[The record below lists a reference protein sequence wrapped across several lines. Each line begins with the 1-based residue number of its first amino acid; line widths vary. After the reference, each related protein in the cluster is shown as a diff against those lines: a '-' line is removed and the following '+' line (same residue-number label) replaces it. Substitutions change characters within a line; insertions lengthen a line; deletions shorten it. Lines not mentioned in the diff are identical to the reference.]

1 MQYPLISEYMA
12 AIRDAHDNLDQL
24 SHLVPV
30 MDKYGEPYRS
40 GGAFAVV
47 FRMQDEQT
55 GKCYALKCFTEE
67 QEGRAEAYRQIAEE
81 LEFVDSSY
89 VTSVKYLE
97 NELFVDSSCDDDEFP
112 VLLMDWVEGD
122 TMEAYIAAH
131 HGDSHAM
138 SMLCYRFCKLAAWLS
153 SQPFAHGDIKPD
165 NIMVRPDGTLTLVD
179 YDGMFVPAMK
189 GQPSPTIGTK
199 DFSHPLRTINDF
211 DETIDDF
218 ALASIALSLKAISL
232 DASLLEQYGAPDR
245 LLFSA
250 TDYLNLSTST
260 AFAALQSLLADED
273 MQTLLSMFLLA
284 NAKKDLSMCSF
295 RLFSVQKP
303 KEEEVWSTEVTKED
317 LENVVED
324 EFGVKYSKDWKRL
337 LRAPKE
343 LRGEYAIREG
353 VKAIGDNAFYNCNK
367 LMKKTI
373 LIACLGLV
381 SLGLQAQSISLAGEW
396 NVELGKSGSAFAKGK
411 RASQGE
417 VKRAILPGTIDT
429 NHLGFAPKDTMET
442 THLTRLYAYK
452 GAARYSRTI
461 NIPKDWKKKPVEL
474 FLERT
479 RPTWVYVDGELVDS
493 CNFISTP
500 QRYLLPKKVKPGKH
514 LLEIV
519 VDNGR
524 GVPDQVY
531 GSSHAYTEDTQ
542 TNWNGIIGEI
552 RLEVKSEERR
562 VKKQRSASE
571 GKANSNVLPD
581 FAKDFHIEGAHFY
594 ANGHRIFLRGK
605 HDAAV
610 WPLTGHVE
618 MSVEGWMKY
627 LGTCKEYGINHVRF
641 HSWCPP
647 EAAFVAA
654 DSLGIYLQ
662 PELPFW
668 GSFDKKDERLMAFL
682 HQEGENILREY
693 GHHPSFRMMA
703 LGNELWGDI
712 DKMKEFVDDF
722 RKIAPDKYY
731 TFGSNYYLGYQGI
744 KEGMDYFTTCRIGGE
759 GWGKYNTHTRGSFSF
774 ADAYDGGM
782 INHFHPNSTMNFDEA
797 CDKAGIPII
806 SHETGQFQTY
816 PDYREMKKYT
826 GVLHPYNFEVFR
838 RRLAA
843 AGMLS
848 QADDFHK
855 ASGLWSV
862 KLYKA
867 DIEMDLRTRN
877 MAGFQLLDIQDY
889 PGQGSAFVG
898 ILDAF
903 MESKGITTPEE
914 WRQWCSPV
922 VPLLEMKKFCFV
934 DGEKIQAKVKV
945 ANYGGSSLK
954 GKKLKWHLVAEN
966 GLFCMDDGTF
976 STKDGEVRKNVGGL
990 MAEDEGVLNIFS
1002 YDEGLVEVGELNGVF
1017 HVQKPTKLL
1026 LTLNIE
1032 GAEARNSYE
1041 LWVYPKKALEKKGII
1056 IARDLNQEVV
1066 KVLEK
1071 GGKVLWMPTA
1081 SSHFVAADDTLSQA
1095 ENATPYT
1102 VGGLFQTDYWNYR
1115 MFKTICENN
1124 KKKVSPGTLGILTN
1138 PNHPIFKGFPTE
1150 MHTNWQWFPVI
1161 KESHPLVLDNFAKD
1175 YRPIVQVIDN
1185 IERNHK
1191 LGLVM
1196 EWKVGAGKLLVCMS
1210 DLEKAA
1216 KYPEGKAFY
1225 QSVID
1230 YMRSVD
1236 FNPQVE
1242 MTASDLLKTLKEEP
1256 RKVSLKELN
1265 NISQY

>member
-1 MQYPLISEYMA
+1 
-12 AIRDAHDNLDQL
+12 
-24 SHLVPV
+24 
-30 MDKYGEPYRS
+30 
-40 GGAFAVV
+40 
-47 FRMQDEQT
+47 
-55 GKCYALKCFTEE
+55 
-67 QEGRAEAYRQIAEE
+67 
-81 LEFVDSSY
+81 
-89 VTSVKYLE
+89 
-97 NELFVDSSCDDDEFP
+97 
-112 VLLMDWVEGD
+112 
-122 TMEAYIAAH
+122 
-131 HGDSHAM
+131 
-138 SMLCYRFCKLAAWLS
+138 
-153 SQPFAHGDIKPD
+153 
-165 NIMVRPDGTLTLVD
+165 
-179 YDGMFVPAMK
+179 
-189 GQPSPTIGTK
+189 
-199 DFSHPLRTINDF
+199 
-211 DETIDDF
+211 
-218 ALASIALSLKAISL
+218 
-232 DASLLEQYGAPDR
+232 
-245 LLFSA
+245 
-250 TDYLNLSTST
+250 
-260 AFAALQSLLADED
+260 
-273 MQTLLSMFLLA
+273 
-284 NAKKDLSMCSF
+284 
-295 RLFSVQKP
+295 
-303 KEEEVWSTEVTKED
+303 
-317 LENVVED
+317 
-324 EFGVKYSKDWKRL
+324 
-337 LRAPKE
+337 
-343 LRGEYAIREG
+343 
-353 VKAIGDNAFYNCNK
+353 
-367 LMKKTI
+367 MKKSI

-396 NVELGKSGSAFAKGK
+396 NVELGKSGSAFAKSK

-552 RLEVKSEERR
+552 RLEVKSEERG
-562 VKKQRSASE
+562 VKKQRSVSE

-581 FAKDFHIEGAHFY
+581 FAKDFHIEGTHFY

-610 WPLTGHVE
+610 WSLTGHVE

-922 VPLLEMKKFCFV
+922 VPLLEMKKFCFE
-934 DGEKIQAKVKV
+934 DGEKIQAKVTV
-945 ANYGGSSLK
+945 ANYGGSSLY
-954 GKKLKWHLVAEN
+954 GKKLKWKIGDA
-966 GLFCMDDGTF
+966 
-976 STKDGEVRKNVGGL
+976 
-990 MAEDEGVLNIFS
+990 EGVMNIFT
-1002 YDEGLVEVGELNGVF
+1002 YDEGLIDVGVLDEEISAD
-1017 HVQKPTKLL
+1017 KPTKLNVS
-1026 LTLNIE
+1026 LNIE
-1032 GAEARNSYE
+1032 ETEARNSYDF
-1041 LWVYPKKALEKKGII
+1041 WVYPKKALEKKGVI
-1056 IARDLNQEVV
+1056 IAKDLNQKVV
-1066 KVLEK
+1066 KVLEH

-1095 ENATPYT
+1095 DNATPYT

-1138 PNHPIFKGFPTE
+1138 PEHPIFKGFPTE

-1175 YRPIVQVIDN
+1175 YRPVVQVIDN

-1230 YMRSVD
+1230 YMRSAD
-1236 FNPQVE
+1236 FNPQVK

>member
-1 MQYPLISEYMA
+1 MRRI
-12 AIRDAHDNLDQL
+12 
-24 SHLVPV
+24 
-30 MDKYGEPYRS
+30 
-40 GGAFAVV
+40 V
-47 FRMQDEQT
+47 F
-55 GKCYALKCFTEE
+55 
-67 QEGRAEAYRQIAEE
+67 IA
-81 LEFVDSSY
+81 
-89 VTSVKYLE
+89 
-97 NELFVDSSCDDDEFP
+97 
-112 VLLMDWVEGD
+112 
-122 TMEAYIAAH
+122 
-131 HGDSHAM
+131 
-138 SMLCYRFCKLAAWLS
+138 
-153 SQPFAHGDIKPD
+153 
-165 NIMVRPDGTLTLVD
+165 
-179 YDGMFVPAMK
+179 
-189 GQPSPTIGTK
+189 
-199 DFSHPLRTINDF
+199 
-211 DETIDDF
+211 
-218 ALASIALSLKAISL
+218 
-232 DASLLEQYGAPDR
+232 
-245 LLFSA
+245 
-250 TDYLNLSTST
+250 
-260 AFAALQSLLADED
+260 
-273 MQTLLSMFLLA
+273 
-284 NAKKDLSMCSF
+284 
-295 RLFSVQKP
+295 
-303 KEEEVWSTEVTKED
+303 
-317 LENVVED
+317 
-324 EFGVKYSKDWKRL
+324 
-337 LRAPKE
+337 
-343 LRGEYAIREG
+343 
-353 VKAIGDNAFYNCNK
+353 
-367 LMKKTI
+367 
-373 LIACLGLV
+373 
-381 SLGLQAQSISLAGEW
+381 SLGLMSLSMQAQSISLAGEW
-396 NVELGKSGSAFAKGK
+396 QVELGESKSAFAKGK
-411 RASQGE
+411 RMVTDAA
-417 VKRAILPGTIDT
+417 KRAILPGTIDT

-524 GVPDQVY
+524 GVPEQVY

-542 TNWNGIIGEI
+542 TNWNGIIGRIE
-552 RLEVKSEERR
+552 LQLASSVESKSAETLTGAIPS
-562 VKKQRSASE
+562 RSVASPS
-571 GKANSNVLPD
+571 ALQMPD
-581 FAKDFHIEGAHFY
+581 FAKDFHIKGAHFY

-618 MSVEGWMKY
+618 MGVEGWMKY

-816 PDYREMKKYT
+816 PDYREIKKYT

-922 VPLLEMKKFCFV
+922 VPLLEVEKFCFE

-945 ANYGGSSLK
+945 ANYGGSSLY
-954 GKKLKWHLVAEN
+954 GKKLKWKIGDA
-966 GLFCMDDGTF
+966 
-976 STKDGEVRKNVGGL
+976 
-990 MAEDEGVLNIFS
+990 EGVMNIFT
-1002 YDEGLVEVGELNGVF
+1002 YDEGLVDVGVLDEAISVDE
-1017 HVQKPTKLL
+1017 PTKLL
-1026 LTLNIE
+1026 FTLNIE
-1032 GAEARNSYE
+1032 GTEARNSYE
-1041 LWVYPKKALEKKGII
+1041 LWIYPKKALEKKGVI
-1056 IARDLNQEVV
+1056 IAKDLNQEVV

-1071 GGKVLWMPTA
+1071 GGKVLWMPT
-1081 SSHFVAADDTLSQA
+1081 D
-1095 ENATPYT
+1095 NATPYT

-1138 PNHPIFKGFPTE
+1138 PEHPIFKGFPTE

-1216 KYPEGKAFY
+1216 QYPEGKAFY

-1230 YMRSVD
+1230 YMRSAD
-1236 FNPQVE
+1236 FNPFSEITVDE
-1242 MTASDLLKTLKEEP
+1242 LKKKLAEKP
-1256 RKVSLKELN
+1256 RQVSLKELN

>member
-1 MQYPLISEYMA
+1 
-12 AIRDAHDNLDQL
+12 
-24 SHLVPV
+24 
-30 MDKYGEPYRS
+30 
-40 GGAFAVV
+40 
-47 FRMQDEQT
+47 
-55 GKCYALKCFTEE
+55 
-67 QEGRAEAYRQIAEE
+67 
-81 LEFVDSSY
+81 
-89 VTSVKYLE
+89 
-97 NELFVDSSCDDDEFP
+97 
-112 VLLMDWVEGD
+112 
-122 TMEAYIAAH
+122 
-131 HGDSHAM
+131 
-138 SMLCYRFCKLAAWLS
+138 
-153 SQPFAHGDIKPD
+153 
-165 NIMVRPDGTLTLVD
+165 
-179 YDGMFVPAMK
+179 
-189 GQPSPTIGTK
+189 
-199 DFSHPLRTINDF
+199 
-211 DETIDDF
+211 
-218 ALASIALSLKAISL
+218 
-232 DASLLEQYGAPDR
+232 
-245 LLFSA
+245 
-250 TDYLNLSTST
+250 
-260 AFAALQSLLADED
+260 
-273 MQTLLSMFLLA
+273 
-284 NAKKDLSMCSF
+284 
-295 RLFSVQKP
+295 
-303 KEEEVWSTEVTKED
+303 
-317 LENVVED
+317 
-324 EFGVKYSKDWKRL
+324 
-337 LRAPKE
+337 
-343 LRGEYAIREG
+343 
-353 VKAIGDNAFYNCNK
+353 
-367 LMKKTI
+367 MKKSI

-396 NVELGKSGSAFAKGK
+396 NVELGKSGSAFAKSK
-411 RASQGE
+411 HASQGE

-452 GAARYSRTI
+452 GAARYSKTI

-500 QRYLLPKKVKPGKH
+500 QRYLLPKKVTPGKH

-519 VDNGR
+519 VDNGK

-581 FAKDFHIEGAHFY
+581 FAKDFHIEGAHFF

-627 LGTCKEYGINHVRF
+627 LGTCKEYGVNHVRF

-922 VPLLEMKKFCFV
+922 VPLLEVEKFCFE

-945 ANYGGSSLK
+945 ANYGGSSLY
-954 GKKLKWHLVAEN
+954 GKKLKWKIGDA
-966 GLFCMDDGTF
+966 
-976 STKDGEVRKNVGGL
+976 
-990 MAEDEGVLNIFS
+990 EGVMNIFT
-1002 YDEGLVEVGELNGVF
+1002 YDEGLVDVGVLDEEISAD
-1017 HVQKPTKLL
+1017 KPTKLNVS
-1026 LTLNIE
+1026 LNIE
-1032 GAEARNSYE
+1032 GTEARNSYE
-1041 LWVYPKKALEKKGII
+1041 LWVYPKKAIEKKGVF
-1056 IARDLNQEVV
+1056 IAKDLDQEVV

-1095 ENATPYT
+1095 DNATPYT

-1138 PNHPIFKGFPTE
+1138 PEHPIFKGFPTE

-1161 KESHPLVLDNFAKD
+1161 KESHPLVLDNFDKD

-1230 YMRSVD
+1230 YMRSAD
-1236 FNPQVE
+1236 FNPSAEITVGE
-1242 MTASDLLKTLKEEP
+1242 LKKKLAEKP
-1256 RKVSLKELN
+1256 RQVSLKELN

>member
-1 MQYPLISEYMA
+1 
-12 AIRDAHDNLDQL
+12 
-24 SHLVPV
+24 
-30 MDKYGEPYRS
+30 
-40 GGAFAVV
+40 
-47 FRMQDEQT
+47 
-55 GKCYALKCFTEE
+55 
-67 QEGRAEAYRQIAEE
+67 
-81 LEFVDSSY
+81 
-89 VTSVKYLE
+89 
-97 NELFVDSSCDDDEFP
+97 
-112 VLLMDWVEGD
+112 
-122 TMEAYIAAH
+122 
-131 HGDSHAM
+131 
-138 SMLCYRFCKLAAWLS
+138 
-153 SQPFAHGDIKPD
+153 
-165 NIMVRPDGTLTLVD
+165 
-179 YDGMFVPAMK
+179 
-189 GQPSPTIGTK
+189 
-199 DFSHPLRTINDF
+199 
-211 DETIDDF
+211 
-218 ALASIALSLKAISL
+218 
-232 DASLLEQYGAPDR
+232 
-245 LLFSA
+245 
-250 TDYLNLSTST
+250 
-260 AFAALQSLLADED
+260 
-273 MQTLLSMFLLA
+273 
-284 NAKKDLSMCSF
+284 
-295 RLFSVQKP
+295 
-303 KEEEVWSTEVTKED
+303 
-317 LENVVED
+317 
-324 EFGVKYSKDWKRL
+324 
-337 LRAPKE
+337 
-343 LRGEYAIREG
+343 
-353 VKAIGDNAFYNCNK
+353 
-367 LMKKTI
+367 MKKSI
-373 LIACLGLV
+373 LIVCLGLM

-396 NVELGKSGSAFAKGK
+396 NVELGKSGSAFAKSK

-562 VKKQRSASE
+562 VK
-571 GKANSNVLPD
+571 NSNVLPD
-581 FAKDFHIEGAHFY
+581 FAKDFHIKGAHFY

-668 GSFDKKDERLMAFL
+668 GSFDKKDEKLIAFL

-867 DIEMDLRTRN
+867 DIEMDLRTKN

-922 VPLLEMKKFCFV
+922 VPLLEMKKFCFE

-954 GKKLKWHLVAEN
+954 GKKLKWHL
-966 GLFCMDDGTF
+966 
-976 STKDGEVRKNVGGL
+976 
-990 MAEDEGVLNIFS
+990 AEDEGVLNIFS
-1002 YDEGLVEVGELNGVF
+1002 YDEGLVDVGELNGVF
-1017 HVQKPTKLL
+1017 HVQQPTKLL

-1032 GAEARNSYE
+1032 GTEARNSYE
-1041 LWVYPKKALEKKGII
+1041 LWVYPKKALGKKGVI
-1056 IARDLNQEVV
+1056 IAKDLNDEVV

-1081 SSHFVAADDTLSQA
+1081 SSHFVTADDTLLQANNKLSQA
-1095 ENATPYT
+1095 NNKLSQADNATPYT

-1124 KKKVSPGTLGILTN
+1124 KKKASPGTLGILTN
-1138 PNHPIFKGFPTE
+1138 PEHPIFKGFPTE

-1175 YRPIVQVIDN
+1175 YRPIVLVIDN

-1230 YMRSVD
+1230 YMRSAD
-1236 FNPQVE
+1236 FNPSAEITVDE
-1242 MTASDLLKTLKEEP
+1242 LKKKLAEKP
-1256 RKVSLKELN
+1256 RQVSLKELN

>member
-1 MQYPLISEYMA
+1 
-12 AIRDAHDNLDQL
+12 
-24 SHLVPV
+24 
-30 MDKYGEPYRS
+30 
-40 GGAFAVV
+40 
-47 FRMQDEQT
+47 
-55 GKCYALKCFTEE
+55 
-67 QEGRAEAYRQIAEE
+67 
-81 LEFVDSSY
+81 
-89 VTSVKYLE
+89 
-97 NELFVDSSCDDDEFP
+97 
-112 VLLMDWVEGD
+112 
-122 TMEAYIAAH
+122 
-131 HGDSHAM
+131 
-138 SMLCYRFCKLAAWLS
+138 
-153 SQPFAHGDIKPD
+153 
-165 NIMVRPDGTLTLVD
+165 
-179 YDGMFVPAMK
+179 
-189 GQPSPTIGTK
+189 
-199 DFSHPLRTINDF
+199 
-211 DETIDDF
+211 
-218 ALASIALSLKAISL
+218 
-232 DASLLEQYGAPDR
+232 
-245 LLFSA
+245 
-250 TDYLNLSTST
+250 
-260 AFAALQSLLADED
+260 
-273 MQTLLSMFLLA
+273 
-284 NAKKDLSMCSF
+284 
-295 RLFSVQKP
+295 
-303 KEEEVWSTEVTKED
+303 
-317 LENVVED
+317 
-324 EFGVKYSKDWKRL
+324 
-337 LRAPKE
+337 
-343 LRGEYAIREG
+343 
-353 VKAIGDNAFYNCNK
+353 
-367 LMKKTI
+367 MKKSI

-396 NVELGKSGSAFAKGK
+396 NVELGESGSAFAKSK

-519 VDNGR
+519 VDNGK
-524 GVPDQVY
+524 GVPEQVY

-562 VKKQRSASE
+562 VK
-571 GKANSNVLPD
+571 NSNVLPD
-581 FAKDFHIEGAHFY
+581 FAKDFHIKGAHFY

-922 VPLLEMKKFCFV
+922 VPLLEMKKFCFE

-945 ANYGGSSLK
+945 ANYGGSSLY
-954 GKKLKWHLVAEN
+954 GKKLKWKIGDA
-966 GLFCMDDGTF
+966 
-976 STKDGEVRKNVGGL
+976 
-990 MAEDEGVLNIFS
+990 EGVMNIFT
-1002 YDEGLVEVGELNGVF
+1002 YDEGLIDVGVLDEEISAD
-1017 HVQKPTKLL
+1017 KPTKLNVS
-1026 LTLNIE
+1026 LNIE
-1032 GAEARNSYE
+1032 ETEARNSYE
-1041 LWVYPKKALEKKGII
+1041 FWVYPKKALEKKGVI
-1056 IARDLNQEVV
+1056 IAKDLNEKVV
-1066 KVLEK
+1066 KVLEH

-1081 SSHFVAADDTLSQA
+1081 SSHFVAADDTLSQVD
-1095 ENATPYT
+1095 NATPYT

-1138 PNHPIFKGFPTE
+1138 PEHPIFKGFPTE

-1210 DLEKAA
+1210 NLEKAA
-1216 KYPEGKAFY
+1216 RYPEGKAFY

-1230 YMRSVD
+1230 YMRSAD
-1236 FNPQVE
+1236 FNPSAEITV
-1242 MTASDLLKTLKEEP
+1242 DKLKKKLAEKP
-1256 RKVSLKELN
+1256 RQVSLKELN

>member
-1 MQYPLISEYMA
+1 
-12 AIRDAHDNLDQL
+12 
-24 SHLVPV
+24 
-30 MDKYGEPYRS
+30 
-40 GGAFAVV
+40 
-47 FRMQDEQT
+47 
-55 GKCYALKCFTEE
+55 
-67 QEGRAEAYRQIAEE
+67 
-81 LEFVDSSY
+81 
-89 VTSVKYLE
+89 
-97 NELFVDSSCDDDEFP
+97 
-112 VLLMDWVEGD
+112 
-122 TMEAYIAAH
+122 
-131 HGDSHAM
+131 
-138 SMLCYRFCKLAAWLS
+138 
-153 SQPFAHGDIKPD
+153 
-165 NIMVRPDGTLTLVD
+165 
-179 YDGMFVPAMK
+179 
-189 GQPSPTIGTK
+189 
-199 DFSHPLRTINDF
+199 
-211 DETIDDF
+211 
-218 ALASIALSLKAISL
+218 
-232 DASLLEQYGAPDR
+232 
-245 LLFSA
+245 
-250 TDYLNLSTST
+250 
-260 AFAALQSLLADED
+260 
-273 MQTLLSMFLLA
+273 
-284 NAKKDLSMCSF
+284 
-295 RLFSVQKP
+295 
-303 KEEEVWSTEVTKED
+303 
-317 LENVVED
+317 
-324 EFGVKYSKDWKRL
+324 
-337 LRAPKE
+337 
-343 LRGEYAIREG
+343 
-353 VKAIGDNAFYNCNK
+353 
-367 LMKKTI
+367 MKKSI
-373 LIACLGLV
+373 LIACLGLA
-381 SLGLQAQSISLAGEW
+381 SLGLQAQGISLAGEW
-396 NVELGKSGSAFAKGK
+396 NVELGKSGSAFAKSK

-542 TNWNGIIGEI
+542 TNWNGIIGRIE
-552 RLEVKSEERR
+552 LQLASSADCKSTETLTGA
-562 VKKQRSASE
+562 VSSRSVASLA
-571 GKANSNVLPD
+571 GAIPSRSVASPSAFQMPD

-826 GVLHPYNFEVFR
+826 GVLHPYNLEVFR

-848 QADDFHK
+848 QADDFQK

-922 VPLLEMKKFCFV
+922 VPLLEMKKFCFE

-945 ANYGGSSLK
+945 ANYGGTSLY
-954 GKKLKWHLVAEN
+954 GKKLMWKIGDA
-966 GLFCMDDGTF
+966 
-976 STKDGEVRKNVGGL
+976 
-990 MAEDEGVLNIFS
+990 EGVMNIFT
-1002 YDEGLVEVGELNGVF
+1002 YDEGLIDVGILDEEISADKPAKLNVS
-1017 HVQKPTKLL
+1017 
-1026 LTLNIE
+1026 LNIE
-1032 GAEARNSYE
+1032 GTEARNSYE

-1071 GGKVLWMPTA
+1071 GGKVLWMPD
-1081 SSHFVAADDTLSQA
+1081 SL
-1095 ENATPYT
+1095 PYT

-1138 PNHPIFKGFPTE
+1138 PEHPIFKGFPTE

-1216 KYPEGKAFY
+1216 QYPEGKAFY
-1225 QSVID
+1225 QSVLN
-1230 YMRSVD
+1230 YMRSAD
-1236 FNPQVE
+1236 FNPSAEITVDE
-1242 MTASDLLKTLKEEP
+1242 LKKKLAEKP
-1256 RKVSLKELN
+1256 RLVSLKELN

>member
-1 MQYPLISEYMA
+1 
-12 AIRDAHDNLDQL
+12 
-24 SHLVPV
+24 
-30 MDKYGEPYRS
+30 
-40 GGAFAVV
+40 
-47 FRMQDEQT
+47 
-55 GKCYALKCFTEE
+55 
-67 QEGRAEAYRQIAEE
+67 
-81 LEFVDSSY
+81 
-89 VTSVKYLE
+89 
-97 NELFVDSSCDDDEFP
+97 
-112 VLLMDWVEGD
+112 
-122 TMEAYIAAH
+122 
-131 HGDSHAM
+131 
-138 SMLCYRFCKLAAWLS
+138 
-153 SQPFAHGDIKPD
+153 
-165 NIMVRPDGTLTLVD
+165 
-179 YDGMFVPAMK
+179 
-189 GQPSPTIGTK
+189 
-199 DFSHPLRTINDF
+199 
-211 DETIDDF
+211 
-218 ALASIALSLKAISL
+218 
-232 DASLLEQYGAPDR
+232 
-245 LLFSA
+245 
-250 TDYLNLSTST
+250 
-260 AFAALQSLLADED
+260 
-273 MQTLLSMFLLA
+273 
-284 NAKKDLSMCSF
+284 
-295 RLFSVQKP
+295 
-303 KEEEVWSTEVTKED
+303 
-317 LENVVED
+317 
-324 EFGVKYSKDWKRL
+324 
-337 LRAPKE
+337 
-343 LRGEYAIREG
+343 
-353 VKAIGDNAFYNCNK
+353 
-367 LMKKTI
+367 MKKSI

-396 NVELGKSGSAFAKGK
+396 NVELGKSGSAFAKSK
-411 RASQGE
+411 RALQGE
-417 VKRAILPGTIDT
+417 AKRAILPGTIDT
-429 NHLGFAPKDTMET
+429 NRLGFAPKDTMET

-500 QRYLLPKKVKPGKH
+500 QRYLLPKTVKPGKH
-514 LLEIV
+514 FLEIV

-524 GVPDQVY
+524 GVPEQVY

-552 RLEVKSEERR
+552 RLEVKSEERG
-562 VKKQRSASE
+562 VKKQRSVSE

-581 FAKDFHIEGAHFY
+581 FAKDFHIEGTHFY

-662 PELPFW
+662 PELSFW

-682 HQEGENILREY
+682 HQEGVNILREY

-774 ADAYDGGM
+774 ADACDGGM

-816 PDYREMKKYT
+816 PDYREIKKYT
-826 GVLHPYNFEVFR
+826 GVLHPYNFEAFH

-903 MESKGITTPEE
+903 MASKGITTPEE

-922 VPLLEMKKFCFV
+922 VPLLEMKKFCFE

-945 ANYGGSSLK
+945 ANYGGSSLY
-954 GKKLKWHLVAEN
+954 GKKLKWKIGDA
-966 GLFCMDDGTF
+966 
-976 STKDGEVRKNVGGL
+976 
-990 MAEDEGVLNIFS
+990 EGVMNIFT
-1002 YDEGLVEVGELNGVF
+1002 YDEGLIDVGVLDEEISAD
-1017 HVQKPTKLL
+1017 KPTKLNVS
-1026 LTLNIE
+1026 LNIE
-1032 GAEARNSYE
+1032 ETEARNSYE
-1041 LWVYPKKALEKKGII
+1041 FWVYPKKALEKKGVI
-1056 IARDLNQEVV
+1056 IAKDLNEKVV
-1066 KVLEK
+1066 KVLEH

-1081 SSHFVAADDTLSQA
+1081 SSHFVAADDTLLQA
-1095 ENATPYT
+1095 DNATPYT

-1138 PNHPIFKGFPTE
+1138 PEHPIFKGFPTE

-1210 DLEKAA
+1210 DLVKAA

-1230 YMRSVD
+1230 YMRSAD
-1236 FNPQVE
+1236 FNPSAEITV
-1242 MTASDLLKTLKEEP
+1242 DKLKKKLAEKP
-1256 RKVSLKELN
+1256 RQVSLKELN

>member
-1 MQYPLISEYMA
+1 MPE
-12 AIRDAHDNLDQL
+12 
-24 SHLVPV
+24 
-30 MDKYGEPYRS
+30 
-40 GGAFAVV
+40 
-47 FRMQDEQT
+47 
-55 GKCYALKCFTEE
+55 
-67 QEGRAEAYRQIAEE
+67 
-81 LEFVDSSY
+81 
-89 VTSVKYLE
+89 
-97 NELFVDSSCDDDEFP
+97 
-112 VLLMDWVEGD
+112 
-122 TMEAYIAAH
+122 
-131 HGDSHAM
+131 
-138 SMLCYRFCKLAAWLS
+138 
-153 SQPFAHGDIKPD
+153 
-165 NIMVRPDGTLTLVD
+165 
-179 YDGMFVPAMK
+179 
-189 GQPSPTIGTK
+189 
-199 DFSHPLRTINDF
+199 
-211 DETIDDF
+211 
-218 ALASIALSLKAISL
+218 
-232 DASLLEQYGAPDR
+232 
-245 LLFSA
+245 
-250 TDYLNLSTST
+250 
-260 AFAALQSLLADED
+260 
-273 MQTLLSMFLLA
+273 
-284 NAKKDLSMCSF
+284 
-295 RLFSVQKP
+295 
-303 KEEEVWSTEVTKED
+303 
-317 LENVVED
+317 
-324 EFGVKYSKDWKRL
+324 
-337 LRAPKE
+337 
-343 LRGEYAIREG
+343 
-353 VKAIGDNAFYNCNK
+353 
-367 LMKKTI
+367 
-373 LIACLGLV
+373 
-381 SLGLQAQSISLAGEW
+381 
-396 NVELGKSGSAFAKGK
+396 
-411 RASQGE
+411 
-417 VKRAILPGTIDT
+417 
-429 NHLGFAPKDTMET
+429 
-442 THLTRLYAYK
+442 
-452 GAARYSRTI
+452 
-461 NIPKDWKKKPVEL
+461 
-474 FLERT
+474 
-479 RPTWVYVDGELVDS
+479 
-493 CNFISTP
+493 
-500 QRYLLPKKVKPGKH
+500 
-514 LLEIV
+514 
-519 VDNGR
+519 
-524 GVPDQVY
+524 QVY

-542 TNWNGIIGEI
+542 TNWNGIIGRIE
-552 RLEVKSEERR
+552 LLLVGSADSKSVEVLAGAIPC
-562 VKKQRSASE
+562 RSVASPT
-571 GKANSNVLPD
+571 ALQMPD

-668 GSFDKKDERLMAFL
+668 GSFDKKDEKLMTFL
-682 HQEGENILREY
+682 HQEGVNILREY

-843 AGMLS
+843 AGMLL

-903 MESKGITTPEE
+903 MESKGIITPEE

-922 VPLLEMKKFCFV
+922 VPLLEMKKFCFE

-945 ANYGGSSLK
+945 ANYGGTSLY
-954 GKKLKWHLVAEN
+954 GKKLMWKIGDA
-966 GLFCMDDGTF
+966 
-976 STKDGEVRKNVGGL
+976 
-990 MAEDEGVLNIFS
+990 EGVMNIFT
-1002 YDEGLVEVGELNGVF
+1002 YDEELIDVGILDEEISADKPAKLNVS
-1017 HVQKPTKLL
+1017 
-1026 LTLNIE
+1026 LNIE
-1032 GAEARNSYE
+1032 GTEARNSYE

-1071 GGKVLWMPTA
+1071 GGKVLWMPD
-1081 SSHFVAADDTLSQA
+1081 SL
-1095 ENATPYT
+1095 PYT

-1138 PNHPIFKGFPTE
+1138 PEHPIFKGFPTE

-1196 EWKVGAGKLLVCMS
+1196 EWKVEAGKLLVCMS

-1230 YMRSVD
+1230 YMRSAD
-1236 FNPQVE
+1236 FNPSAEITVDE
-1242 MTASDLLKTLKEEP
+1242 LKKKLAEKP
-1256 RKVSLKELN
+1256 RQVSLKELN

>member
-1 MQYPLISEYMA
+1 M
-12 AIRDAHDNLDQL
+12 R
-24 SHLVPV
+24 
-30 MDKYGEPYRS
+30 
-40 GGAFAVV
+40 
-47 FRMQDEQT
+47 
-55 GKCYALKCFTEE
+55 
-67 QEGRAEAYRQIAEE
+67 
-81 LEFVDSSY
+81 
-89 VTSVKYLE
+89 
-97 NELFVDSSCDDDEFP
+97 
-112 VLLMDWVEGD
+112 
-122 TMEAYIAAH
+122 
-131 HGDSHAM
+131 
-138 SMLCYRFCKLAAWLS
+138 
-153 SQPFAHGDIKPD
+153 
-165 NIMVRPDGTLTLVD
+165 
-179 YDGMFVPAMK
+179 
-189 GQPSPTIGTK
+189 TK
-199 DFSHPLRTINDF
+199 
-211 DETIDDF
+211 
-218 ALASIALSLKAISL
+218 
-232 DASLLEQYGAPDR
+232 
-245 LLFSA
+245 
-250 TDYLNLSTST
+250 
-260 AFAALQSLLADED
+260 
-273 MQTLLSMFLLA
+273 
-284 NAKKDLSMCSF
+284 
-295 RLFSVQKP
+295 
-303 KEEEVWSTEVTKED
+303 
-317 LENVVED
+317 
-324 EFGVKYSKDWKRL
+324 
-337 LRAPKE
+337 
-343 LRGEYAIREG
+343 
-353 VKAIGDNAFYNCNK
+353 
-367 LMKKTI
+367 I
-373 LIACLGLV
+373 LIACLGLI
-381 SLGLQAQSISLAGEW
+381 SLGMQAQTNGVGQSLSLAGEW
-396 NVELGKSGSAFAKGK
+396 KVMLGDVK
-411 RASQGE
+411 E
-417 VKRAILPGTIDT
+417 VKRAMLPGTIDT
-429 NHLGFAPKDTMET
+429 NHLGFAPSDTTET

-452 GAARYSRTI
+452 GKATYFRI
-461 NIPKDWKKKPVEL
+461 IEIPRQWKKGAVEL

-479 RPTWVYVDGELVDS
+479 KPTWVYLDGKLVDS

-500 QRYLLPKKVKPGKH
+500 QRYILPKMKSGKH
-514 LLEIV
+514 QLEIV
-519 VDNGR
+519 VDNSR
-524 GVPDQVY
+524 GVPEQVY

-552 RLEVKSEERR
+552 LLEVKSEERR
-562 VKKQRSASE
+562 ADKVKSE
-571 GKANSNVLPD
+571 ERRVKNSNVISPASVQTYTGTVLPC
-581 FAKDFHIEGAHFY
+581 FKDFHIEGAHFY
-594 ANGHRIFLRGK
+594 ANGHPVFLRGK

-610 WPLTGHVE
+610 WSLTGHVD
-618 MSVEGWMKY
+618 MTVEGWMKY

-668 GSFDKKDERLMAFL
+668 GSFDKKDEKLMTFL
-682 HQEGENILREY
+682 HQEGVNILREY

-797 CDKAGIPII
+797 CDKAGIPVI

-816 PDYREMKKYT
+816 PDYLEMKKYT

-922 VPLLEMKKFCFV
+922 VPLLEVEKFCFE

-954 GKKLKWHLVAEN
+954 GKKLKWHLAAEN
-966 GLFCMDDGTF
+966 GLFYMDDGTF
-976 STKDGEVRKNVGGL
+976 STKDGEVRKNVGDL

-1002 YDEGLVEVGELNGVF
+1002 YDEGLVDVGELNGVF

-1032 GAEARNSYE
+1032 GTEARNSYE
-1041 LWVYPKKALEKKGII
+1041 LWVYPKKAMEKKGVII
-1056 IARDLNQEVV
+1056 TKDLNEEVV

-1095 ENATPYT
+1095 NNATPYT

-1138 PNHPIFKGFPTE
+1138 PKHPIFKGFPTE

-1161 KESHPLVLDNFAKD
+1161 KESHPLVLDNFSKD

-1210 DLEKAA
+1210 NLEKAA

-1230 YMRSVD
+1230 YMRSAD
-1236 FNPQVE
+1236 FNPSAEITVDE
-1242 MTASDLLKTLKEEP
+1242 LKKKLAEKP
-1256 RKVSLKELN
+1256 RQVSLKELN

>member
-1 MQYPLISEYMA
+1 
-12 AIRDAHDNLDQL
+12 
-24 SHLVPV
+24 
-30 MDKYGEPYRS
+30 
-40 GGAFAVV
+40 
-47 FRMQDEQT
+47 
-55 GKCYALKCFTEE
+55 
-67 QEGRAEAYRQIAEE
+67 
-81 LEFVDSSY
+81 
-89 VTSVKYLE
+89 
-97 NELFVDSSCDDDEFP
+97 
-112 VLLMDWVEGD
+112 
-122 TMEAYIAAH
+122 
-131 HGDSHAM
+131 
-138 SMLCYRFCKLAAWLS
+138 
-153 SQPFAHGDIKPD
+153 
-165 NIMVRPDGTLTLVD
+165 
-179 YDGMFVPAMK
+179 
-189 GQPSPTIGTK
+189 
-199 DFSHPLRTINDF
+199 
-211 DETIDDF
+211 
-218 ALASIALSLKAISL
+218 
-232 DASLLEQYGAPDR
+232 
-245 LLFSA
+245 
-250 TDYLNLSTST
+250 
-260 AFAALQSLLADED
+260 
-273 MQTLLSMFLLA
+273 
-284 NAKKDLSMCSF
+284 
-295 RLFSVQKP
+295 
-303 KEEEVWSTEVTKED
+303 
-317 LENVVED
+317 
-324 EFGVKYSKDWKRL
+324 
-337 LRAPKE
+337 
-343 LRGEYAIREG
+343 
-353 VKAIGDNAFYNCNK
+353 
-367 LMKKTI
+367 MKKTI

-381 SLGLQAQSISLAGEW
+381 SLGLQAQSISLVGEW
-396 NVELGKSGSAFAKGK
+396 NVELGKSGSAFAKSK

-429 NHLGFAPKDTMET
+429 NRLGFAPKDTMET
-442 THLTRLYAYK
+442 THLTRLYVYK
-452 GAARYSRTI
+452 GAVRYSRTI

-524 GVPDQVY
+524 GVPEQVY

-562 VKKQRSASE
+562 VK
-571 GKANSNVLPD
+571 NSNVLPD
-581 FAKDFHIEGAHFY
+581 FAKDFHIKGAHFY

-618 MSVEGWMKY
+618 MGVEGWMKY

-826 GVLHPYNFEVFR
+826 GVLHPYNLEVFH

-898 ILDAF
+898 ILDVF
-903 MESKGITTPEE
+903 MEGKGITTPEE

-922 VPLLEMKKFCFV
+922 VPLLEMKKFCFE

-945 ANYGGSSLK
+945 ANYGGTSLY
-954 GKKLKWHLVAEN
+954 GKKLMWEIGDA
-966 GLFCMDDGTF
+966 
-976 STKDGEVRKNVGGL
+976 
-990 MAEDEGVLNIFS
+990 EGVMNIFT
-1002 YDEGLVEVGELNGVF
+1002 YDEGLIDVGILDEEISADKPAKLNVS
-1017 HVQKPTKLL
+1017 
-1026 LTLNIE
+1026 LNIE
-1032 GAEARNSYE
+1032 GTEARNSYE
-1041 LWVYPKKALEKKGII
+1041 LWVYPKKAMEKKGVI

-1066 KVLEK
+1066 KVLVK

-1095 ENATPYT
+1095 DNATPYT

-1124 KKKVSPGTLGILTN
+1124 KKKVSPGTLSILTN
-1138 PNHPIFKGFPTE
+1138 PEHPIFKGFPTE

-1225 QSVID
+1225 QSVLN
-1230 YMRSVD
+1230 YMRSAD
-1236 FNPQVE
+1236 FNPSAEITVDE
-1242 MTASDLLKTLKEEP
+1242 LKKKLAEEP
-1256 RKVSLKELN
+1256 RKITMKELN

>member
-1 MQYPLISEYMA
+1 
-12 AIRDAHDNLDQL
+12 
-24 SHLVPV
+24 
-30 MDKYGEPYRS
+30 
-40 GGAFAVV
+40 
-47 FRMQDEQT
+47 
-55 GKCYALKCFTEE
+55 
-67 QEGRAEAYRQIAEE
+67 
-81 LEFVDSSY
+81 
-89 VTSVKYLE
+89 
-97 NELFVDSSCDDDEFP
+97 
-112 VLLMDWVEGD
+112 
-122 TMEAYIAAH
+122 
-131 HGDSHAM
+131 
-138 SMLCYRFCKLAAWLS
+138 
-153 SQPFAHGDIKPD
+153 
-165 NIMVRPDGTLTLVD
+165 
-179 YDGMFVPAMK
+179 
-189 GQPSPTIGTK
+189 
-199 DFSHPLRTINDF
+199 
-211 DETIDDF
+211 
-218 ALASIALSLKAISL
+218 
-232 DASLLEQYGAPDR
+232 
-245 LLFSA
+245 
-250 TDYLNLSTST
+250 
-260 AFAALQSLLADED
+260 
-273 MQTLLSMFLLA
+273 
-284 NAKKDLSMCSF
+284 
-295 RLFSVQKP
+295 
-303 KEEEVWSTEVTKED
+303 
-317 LENVVED
+317 
-324 EFGVKYSKDWKRL
+324 
-337 LRAPKE
+337 
-343 LRGEYAIREG
+343 
-353 VKAIGDNAFYNCNK
+353 
-367 LMKKTI
+367 MKKSI

-396 NVELGKSGSAFAKGK
+396 NVELGKSGSAFAKSK
-411 RASQGE
+411 HASQGE
-417 VKRAILPGTIDT
+417 AKRAILPGTIDT

-542 TNWNGIIGEI
+542 TNWNGIIGRIE
-552 RLEVKSEERR
+552 LQLASSADSKSTEVPAGAIPS
-562 VKKQRSASE
+562 RSVASPT
-571 GKANSNVLPD
+571 ALQMPD
-581 FAKDFHIEGAHFY
+581 FAKDFHIEGAHFF

-731 TFGSNYYLGYQGI
+731 TFGSNYYLGYQGV

-843 AGMLS
+843 VGMLS

-922 VPLLEMKKFCFV
+922 VPLLEVEKFCFE

-945 ANYGGSSLK
+945 ANYGGSSLY
-954 GKKLKWHLVAEN
+954 GKKLKWKIGDA
-966 GLFCMDDGTF
+966 
-976 STKDGEVRKNVGGL
+976 
-990 MAEDEGVLNIFS
+990 EGVMNIFT
-1002 YDEGLVEVGELNGVF
+1002 YDEGLIDVGVLDEAISVD
-1017 HVQKPTKLL
+1017 KPTKLL

-1032 GAEARNSYE
+1032 GTEARNSYE
-1041 LWVYPKKALEKKGII
+1041 LWIYPKKALEKKGVI

-1066 KVLEK
+1066 KALEK
-1071 GGKVLWMPTA
+1071 GGKVLWMPT
-1081 SSHFVAADDTLSQA
+1081 D
-1095 ENATPYT
+1095 NATPYT

-1138 PNHPIFKGFPTE
+1138 PEHPIFKGFPTE

-1210 DLEKAA
+1210 DLEKAS

-1230 YMRSVD
+1230 YMRSAD
-1236 FNPQVE
+1236 FNPSSEITVDE
-1242 MTASDLLKTLKEEP
+1242 LKKKLAEKP
-1256 RKVSLKELN
+1256 RQVSLKELN

>member
-1 MQYPLISEYMA
+1 
-12 AIRDAHDNLDQL
+12 
-24 SHLVPV
+24 
-30 MDKYGEPYRS
+30 
-40 GGAFAVV
+40 
-47 FRMQDEQT
+47 
-55 GKCYALKCFTEE
+55 
-67 QEGRAEAYRQIAEE
+67 
-81 LEFVDSSY
+81 
-89 VTSVKYLE
+89 
-97 NELFVDSSCDDDEFP
+97 
-112 VLLMDWVEGD
+112 
-122 TMEAYIAAH
+122 
-131 HGDSHAM
+131 
-138 SMLCYRFCKLAAWLS
+138 
-153 SQPFAHGDIKPD
+153 
-165 NIMVRPDGTLTLVD
+165 
-179 YDGMFVPAMK
+179 
-189 GQPSPTIGTK
+189 
-199 DFSHPLRTINDF
+199 
-211 DETIDDF
+211 
-218 ALASIALSLKAISL
+218 
-232 DASLLEQYGAPDR
+232 
-245 LLFSA
+245 
-250 TDYLNLSTST
+250 
-260 AFAALQSLLADED
+260 
-273 MQTLLSMFLLA
+273 
-284 NAKKDLSMCSF
+284 
-295 RLFSVQKP
+295 
-303 KEEEVWSTEVTKED
+303 
-317 LENVVED
+317 
-324 EFGVKYSKDWKRL
+324 
-337 LRAPKE
+337 
-343 LRGEYAIREG
+343 
-353 VKAIGDNAFYNCNK
+353 
-367 LMKKTI
+367 MKKTI

-396 NVELGKSGSAFAKGK
+396 NVELGKSGSAFAKSK

-552 RLEVKSEERR
+552 RLEVKSEERG
-562 VKKQRSASE
+562 VKKQRSVSE

-581 FAKDFHIEGAHFY
+581 FAKDFHIEGTHFY

-610 WPLTGHVE
+610 WSLTGHVE

-867 DIEMDLRTRN
+867 DIEMDLKTRN

-922 VPLLEMKKFCFV
+922 IPLLEVEKFCFE

-945 ANYGGSSLK
+945 ANYGGSSLY
-954 GKKLKWHLVAEN
+954 GKKLKWKIGDA
-966 GLFCMDDGTF
+966 
-976 STKDGEVRKNVGGL
+976 
-990 MAEDEGVLNIFS
+990 EGVMNIFT
-1002 YDEGLVEVGELNGVF
+1002 YDEGLIDVGVLDEEISAD
-1017 HVQKPTKLL
+1017 KPTKLNVS
-1026 LTLNIE
+1026 LNIE
-1032 GAEARNSYE
+1032 ETEARNSYE
-1041 LWVYPKKALEKKGII
+1041 FWVYPKKALEKKGVI
-1056 IARDLNQEVV
+1056 IAKDLNEKVV
-1066 KVLEK
+1066 KVLEH

-1081 SSHFVAADDTLSQA
+1081 SSHFVAADDTLSQVD
-1095 ENATPYT
+1095 NATPYT

-1115 MFKTICENN
+1115 MFKTICESN
-1124 KKKVSPGTLGILTN
+1124 KKKISPGTLGILTN
-1138 PNHPIFKGFPTE
+1138 PEHPIFKGFPTE

-1210 DLEKAA
+1210 NLEKAA

-1225 QSVID
+1225 QSVIG
-1230 YMRSVD
+1230 YMRSAD
-1236 FNPQVE
+1236 FNPSAEITVDE
-1242 MTASDLLKTLKEEP
+1242 LKKKLAEKP
-1256 RKVSLKELN
+1256 RQVSLKELN

>member
-1 MQYPLISEYMA
+1 
-12 AIRDAHDNLDQL
+12 
-24 SHLVPV
+24 
-30 MDKYGEPYRS
+30 
-40 GGAFAVV
+40 
-47 FRMQDEQT
+47 
-55 GKCYALKCFTEE
+55 
-67 QEGRAEAYRQIAEE
+67 
-81 LEFVDSSY
+81 
-89 VTSVKYLE
+89 
-97 NELFVDSSCDDDEFP
+97 
-112 VLLMDWVEGD
+112 
-122 TMEAYIAAH
+122 
-131 HGDSHAM
+131 
-138 SMLCYRFCKLAAWLS
+138 
-153 SQPFAHGDIKPD
+153 
-165 NIMVRPDGTLTLVD
+165 
-179 YDGMFVPAMK
+179 
-189 GQPSPTIGTK
+189 
-199 DFSHPLRTINDF
+199 
-211 DETIDDF
+211 
-218 ALASIALSLKAISL
+218 
-232 DASLLEQYGAPDR
+232 
-245 LLFSA
+245 
-250 TDYLNLSTST
+250 
-260 AFAALQSLLADED
+260 
-273 MQTLLSMFLLA
+273 
-284 NAKKDLSMCSF
+284 
-295 RLFSVQKP
+295 
-303 KEEEVWSTEVTKED
+303 
-317 LENVVED
+317 
-324 EFGVKYSKDWKRL
+324 
-337 LRAPKE
+337 
-343 LRGEYAIREG
+343 
-353 VKAIGDNAFYNCNK
+353 
-367 LMKKTI
+367 MKKSI

-396 NVELGKSGSAFAKGK
+396 NVELGKSGSAFAKSK

-461 NIPKDWKKKPVEL
+461 HIPKDWKKKPVEL

-524 GVPDQVY
+524 GVPEQVY

-542 TNWNGIIGEI
+542 TNWNGIIGRI

-562 VKKQRSASE
+562 VEKQRSASE
-571 GKANSNVLPD
+571 GKANSNAMPD

-759 GWGKYNTHTRGSFSF
+759 EWGKYNTHTRGSFSF

-843 AGMLS
+843 VGMLS

-922 VPLLEMKKFCFV
+922 VPLLEMEKFCFE

-945 ANYGGSSLK
+945 ANYGGSSLY
-954 GKKLKWHLVAEN
+954 GKKLKWKIGDA
-966 GLFCMDDGTF
+966 
-976 STKDGEVRKNVGGL
+976 
-990 MAEDEGVLNIFS
+990 EGVMNIFT
-1002 YDEGLVEVGELNGVF
+1002 YDEGLIDVGVLDEEISVD
-1017 HVQKPTKLL
+1017 KPTKLL

-1032 GAEARNSYE
+1032 GTEARNSYE
-1041 LWVYPKKALEKKGII
+1041 LWVYPKKALEKKGVI
-1056 IARDLNQEVV
+1056 IAKDLDQDVV

-1081 SSHFVAADDTLSQA
+1081 SSHFVAAGDTLSQA
-1095 ENATPYT
+1095 DNATPYT

-1138 PNHPIFKGFPTE
+1138 PEHPIFKEFPTE

-1230 YMRSVD
+1230 YMRSAD
-1236 FNPQVE
+1236 FNPSSEIMVDE
-1242 MTASDLLKTLKEEP
+1242 LKKKLAEKP
-1256 RKVSLKELN
+1256 RQVSLKELN

>member
-1 MQYPLISEYMA
+1 MRKI
-12 AIRDAHDNLDQL
+12 
-24 SHLVPV
+24 V
-30 MDKYGEPYRS
+30 
-40 GGAFAVV
+40 
-47 FRMQDEQT
+47 
-55 GKCYALKCFTEE
+55 
-67 QEGRAEAYRQIAEE
+67 
-81 LEFVDSSY
+81 
-89 VTSVKYLE
+89 
-97 NELFVDSSCDDDEFP
+97 
-112 VLLMDWVEGD
+112 
-122 TMEAYIAAH
+122 
-131 HGDSHAM
+131 
-138 SMLCYRFCKLAAWLS
+138 
-153 SQPFAHGDIKPD
+153 
-165 NIMVRPDGTLTLVD
+165 
-179 YDGMFVPAMK
+179 
-189 GQPSPTIGTK
+189 
-199 DFSHPLRTINDF
+199 
-211 DETIDDF
+211 
-218 ALASIALSLKAISL
+218 
-232 DASLLEQYGAPDR
+232 
-245 LLFSA
+245 
-250 TDYLNLSTST
+250 
-260 AFAALQSLLADED
+260 
-273 MQTLLSMFLLA
+273 
-284 NAKKDLSMCSF
+284 
-295 RLFSVQKP
+295 
-303 KEEEVWSTEVTKED
+303 
-317 LENVVED
+317 
-324 EFGVKYSKDWKRL
+324 
-337 LRAPKE
+337 
-343 LRGEYAIREG
+343 
-353 VKAIGDNAFYNCNK
+353 
-367 LMKKTI
+367 
-373 LIACLGLV
+373 LIA
-381 SLGLQAQSISLAGEW
+381 SLGLMSLSMQAQSVSLAGEW
-396 NVELGKSGSAFAKGK
+396 QVELGESKSAFAKGK
-411 RASQGE
+411 RVTTDAA
-417 VKRAILPGTIDT
+417 KRAILPGTIDT

-461 NIPKDWKKKPVEL
+461 NIPKNWKKKPVEL

-519 VDNGR
+519 VDNGK

-542 TNWNGIIGEI
+542 TNWNGIIGRIELQLASSI
-552 RLEVKSEERR
+552 EMQAGAIPS
-562 VKKQRSASE
+562 RSVASST
-571 GKANSNVLPD
+571 ALQMPD

-594 ANGHRIFLRGK
+594 ANGHRVFLRGK

-759 GWGKYNTHTRGSFSF
+759 EWGKYNTHTRGSFSF

-843 AGMLS
+843 VGMLS

-922 VPLLEMKKFCFV
+922 VPLLEMEKFCFE

-945 ANYGGSSLK
+945 ANYGGSSLY
-954 GKKLKWHLVAEN
+954 GKKLKWKIGDA
-966 GLFCMDDGTF
+966 
-976 STKDGEVRKNVGGL
+976 
-990 MAEDEGVLNIFS
+990 EGVMNIFT
-1002 YDEGLVEVGELNGVF
+1002 YDEGLIDVGILDEEISVD
-1017 HVQKPTKLL
+1017 KPTKLL

-1032 GAEARNSYE
+1032 GTEARNSYE
-1041 LWVYPKKALEKKGII
+1041 LWVYPKKALEKKGVI
-1056 IARDLNQEVV
+1056 IAKNLNQEVV
-1066 KVLEK
+1066 KALEK
-1071 GGKVLWMPTA
+1071 GGKVLWMPT
-1081 SSHFVAADDTLSQA
+1081 D
-1095 ENATPYT
+1095 NATPYT

-1138 PNHPIFKGFPTE
+1138 PEHPIFKGFPTE

-1230 YMRSVD
+1230 YMRSAD
-1236 FNPQVE
+1236 FNPSSEISVDELKKKLVE
-1242 MTASDLLKTLKEEP
+1242 KP
-1256 RKVSLKELN
+1256 RQVSLKELN

>member
-1 MQYPLISEYMA
+1 
-12 AIRDAHDNLDQL
+12 
-24 SHLVPV
+24 
-30 MDKYGEPYRS
+30 
-40 GGAFAVV
+40 
-47 FRMQDEQT
+47 
-55 GKCYALKCFTEE
+55 
-67 QEGRAEAYRQIAEE
+67 
-81 LEFVDSSY
+81 
-89 VTSVKYLE
+89 
-97 NELFVDSSCDDDEFP
+97 
-112 VLLMDWVEGD
+112 
-122 TMEAYIAAH
+122 
-131 HGDSHAM
+131 
-138 SMLCYRFCKLAAWLS
+138 
-153 SQPFAHGDIKPD
+153 
-165 NIMVRPDGTLTLVD
+165 
-179 YDGMFVPAMK
+179 
-189 GQPSPTIGTK
+189 
-199 DFSHPLRTINDF
+199 
-211 DETIDDF
+211 
-218 ALASIALSLKAISL
+218 
-232 DASLLEQYGAPDR
+232 
-245 LLFSA
+245 
-250 TDYLNLSTST
+250 
-260 AFAALQSLLADED
+260 
-273 MQTLLSMFLLA
+273 
-284 NAKKDLSMCSF
+284 
-295 RLFSVQKP
+295 
-303 KEEEVWSTEVTKED
+303 
-317 LENVVED
+317 
-324 EFGVKYSKDWKRL
+324 
-337 LRAPKE
+337 
-343 LRGEYAIREG
+343 
-353 VKAIGDNAFYNCNK
+353 
-367 LMKKTI
+367 MKKTI

-396 NVELGKSGSAFAKGK
+396 NVELGKSGSAFAKSK

-417 VKRAILPGTIDT
+417 AKRAILPGTIDT

-552 RLEVKSEERR
+552 RLEVKSEERG
-562 VKKQRSASE
+562 VKKQRSVSE

-594 ANGHRIFLRGK
+594 ANGHQIFLRGK

-668 GSFDKKDERLMAFL
+668 GAFDKKDERLMAFL

-826 GVLHPYNFEVFR
+826 GVLHPYNLEVFR

-922 VPLLEMKKFCFV
+922 VPLLEMKKFCFE

-945 ANYGGSSLK
+945 ANYGGSSLY
-954 GKKLKWHLVAEN
+954 GKKLKWKIGDA
-966 GLFCMDDGTF
+966 
-976 STKDGEVRKNVGGL
+976 
-990 MAEDEGVLNIFS
+990 EGVMNIFT
-1002 YDEGLVEVGELNGVF
+1002 YDEGLIDVGVLDEEISAD
-1017 HVQKPTKLL
+1017 KPTKLNVS
-1026 LTLNIE
+1026 LNIE
-1032 GAEARNSYE
+1032 ETEARNSYE
-1041 LWVYPKKALEKKGII
+1041 FWVYPKKALEKKGVI
-1056 IARDLNQEVV
+1056 IAKDLNEKVV
-1066 KVLEK
+1066 KVLEH

-1081 SSHFVAADDTLSQA
+1081 SSHFVAADDMLSQA
-1095 ENATPYT
+1095 DNATPYT

-1138 PNHPIFKGFPTE
+1138 PEHPIFKGFPTE

-1175 YRPIVQVIDN
+1175 YRPVVQVIDN

-1210 DLEKAA
+1210 DLEKAVR
-1216 KYPEGKAFY
+1216 YPEGKAFY

-1230 YMRSVD
+1230 YMRSAD
-1236 FNPQVE
+1236 FNPSAEITVDELKKKLVE
-1242 MTASDLLKTLKEEP
+1242 KP
-1256 RKVSLKELN
+1256 RQVSLKELN

>member
-1 MQYPLISEYMA
+1 
-12 AIRDAHDNLDQL
+12 
-24 SHLVPV
+24 
-30 MDKYGEPYRS
+30 
-40 GGAFAVV
+40 
-47 FRMQDEQT
+47 
-55 GKCYALKCFTEE
+55 
-67 QEGRAEAYRQIAEE
+67 
-81 LEFVDSSY
+81 
-89 VTSVKYLE
+89 
-97 NELFVDSSCDDDEFP
+97 
-112 VLLMDWVEGD
+112 
-122 TMEAYIAAH
+122 
-131 HGDSHAM
+131 
-138 SMLCYRFCKLAAWLS
+138 
-153 SQPFAHGDIKPD
+153 
-165 NIMVRPDGTLTLVD
+165 
-179 YDGMFVPAMK
+179 
-189 GQPSPTIGTK
+189 
-199 DFSHPLRTINDF
+199 
-211 DETIDDF
+211 
-218 ALASIALSLKAISL
+218 
-232 DASLLEQYGAPDR
+232 
-245 LLFSA
+245 
-250 TDYLNLSTST
+250 
-260 AFAALQSLLADED
+260 
-273 MQTLLSMFLLA
+273 
-284 NAKKDLSMCSF
+284 
-295 RLFSVQKP
+295 
-303 KEEEVWSTEVTKED
+303 
-317 LENVVED
+317 
-324 EFGVKYSKDWKRL
+324 
-337 LRAPKE
+337 
-343 LRGEYAIREG
+343 
-353 VKAIGDNAFYNCNK
+353 
-367 LMKKTI
+367 MKKAI

-396 NVELGKSGSAFAKGK
+396 NVELGKSGSAFAKSK

-429 NHLGFAPKDTMET
+429 NHLGFDPKDTMET

-500 QRYLLPKKVKPGKH
+500 QRYLLPKKVKSGKH

-519 VDNGR
+519 VDNGK

-542 TNWNGIIGEI
+542 TNWNGIIGRIE
-552 RLEVKSEERR
+552 LQLPSSVESKSAETLTGAIPS
-562 VKKQRSASE
+562 RSVASPS
-571 GKANSNVLPD
+571 ALQMPD
-581 FAKDFHIEGAHFY
+581 FAKDFHIKGAHFY

-774 ADAYDGGM
+774 ADAYDGGR

-867 DIEMDLRTRN
+867 DIEMDLKTRN

-922 VPLLEMKKFCFV
+922 VPLLVTDRFCYEENDTMKA
-934 DGEKIQAKVKV
+934 KIQI
-945 ANYGGSSLK
+945 ANYGGESLK
-954 GKKLKWHLVAEN
+954 GKKVEWKLDYAKDERYPNESSVAETLTHLNQPSSLAQGEITIHTDEEGWIDVGEIVHKMKVKAN
-966 GLFCMDDGTF
+966 GIDDG
-976 STKDGEVRKNVGGL
+976 DGKCLDVYVGSRKL
-990 MAEDEGVLNIFS
+990 TLSLYIYE
-1002 YDEGLVEVGELNGVF
+1002 GELDATRYSN
-1017 HVQKPTKLL
+1017 T
-1026 LTLNIE
+1026 
-1032 GAEARNSYE
+1032 YD
-1041 LWVYPKKALEKKGII
+1041 LWVYTTPKNIDYLKKQVV
-1056 IARDLNQEVV
+1056 IAKDLTSDVV
-1066 KVLEK
+1066 KKLEK
-1071 GGKVLWMPTA
+1071 GAKVLWLPTT
-1081 SSHFVAADDTLSQA
+1081 SSHFVAADDTLSQSD
-1095 ENATPYT
+1095 NATPYT

-1138 PNHPIFKGFPTE
+1138 PEHPIFKGFPTE
-1150 MHTNWQWFPVI
+1150 MHTNWQWFPII

-1175 YRPIVQVIDN
+1175 YRPVVQVIDN

-1196 EWKVGAGKLLVCMS
+1196 EWKVGAGKLLICMS

-1216 KYPEGKAFY
+1216 KYPEGRAFY
-1225 QSVID
+1225 ESVLGYMQSD
-1230 YMRSVD
+1230 E
-1236 FNPQVE
+1236 FNPAAE
-1242 MTASDLLKTLKEEP
+1242 ITMDELKKKLAEKP
-1256 RKVSLKELN
+1256 RQVSLKELN

>member
-1 MQYPLISEYMA
+1 MRRIVLI
-12 AIRDAHDNLDQL
+12 
-24 SHLVPV
+24 
-30 MDKYGEPYRS
+30 
-40 GGAFAVV
+40 
-47 FRMQDEQT
+47 
-55 GKCYALKCFTEE
+55 
-67 QEGRAEAYRQIAEE
+67 
-81 LEFVDSSY
+81 
-89 VTSVKYLE
+89 
-97 NELFVDSSCDDDEFP
+97 
-112 VLLMDWVEGD
+112 
-122 TMEAYIAAH
+122 
-131 HGDSHAM
+131 
-138 SMLCYRFCKLAAWLS
+138 
-153 SQPFAHGDIKPD
+153 
-165 NIMVRPDGTLTLVD
+165 
-179 YDGMFVPAMK
+179 
-189 GQPSPTIGTK
+189 
-199 DFSHPLRTINDF
+199 
-211 DETIDDF
+211 
-218 ALASIALSLKAISL
+218 
-232 DASLLEQYGAPDR
+232 
-245 LLFSA
+245 
-250 TDYLNLSTST
+250 
-260 AFAALQSLLADED
+260 
-273 MQTLLSMFLLA
+273 
-284 NAKKDLSMCSF
+284 
-295 RLFSVQKP
+295 
-303 KEEEVWSTEVTKED
+303 
-317 LENVVED
+317 
-324 EFGVKYSKDWKRL
+324 
-337 LRAPKE
+337 
-343 LRGEYAIREG
+343 
-353 VKAIGDNAFYNCNK
+353 
-367 LMKKTI
+367 
-373 LIACLGLV
+373 V
-381 SLGLQAQSISLAGEW
+381 SLGLMSLSMQAQSISLAGEW
-396 NVELGKSGSAFAKGK
+396 QVELGESKSAFAKGK
-411 RASQGE
+411 RVVTDAA
-417 VKRAILPGTIDT
+417 KRAILPGTIDT

-524 GVPDQVY
+524 GVPEQVY

-552 RLEVKSEERR
+552 RLEVKSEGRR
-562 VKKQRSASE
+562 VK
-571 GKANSNVLPD
+571 NSNVLPD

-782 INHFHPNSTMNFDEA
+782 INHFHPNSMMNFDEA

-848 QADDFHK
+848 QADAFHK

-922 VPLLEMKKFCFV
+922 VPLLEMKKFCFE

-954 GKKLKWHLVAEN
+954 GKKLKWHL
-966 GLFCMDDGTF
+966 
-976 STKDGEVRKNVGGL
+976 
-990 MAEDEGVLNIFS
+990 AEDEGVLNIFS
-1002 YDEGLVEVGELNGVF
+1002 YDEGLVDVGELNGVF

-1032 GAEARNSYE
+1032 GTEARNSYE
-1041 LWVYPKKALEKKGII
+1041 LWVYPKKTLEKKGVI
-1056 IARDLNQEVV
+1056 IAKDLNQEVV
-1066 KVLEK
+1066 KVLEN

-1081 SSHFVAADDTLSQA
+1081 SSHFVAADDKALQA
-1095 ENATPYT
+1095 DNSVLQSDNATPYT

-1210 DLEKAA
+1210 DLEKTA

-1230 YMRSVD
+1230 YMRSAD
-1236 FNPQVE
+1236 FNPSAEITVDE
-1242 MTASDLLKTLKEEP
+1242 LKKKLAEEP
-1256 RKVSLKELN
+1256 RKITMKELN

>member
-1 MQYPLISEYMA
+1 
-12 AIRDAHDNLDQL
+12 
-24 SHLVPV
+24 
-30 MDKYGEPYRS
+30 
-40 GGAFAVV
+40 
-47 FRMQDEQT
+47 
-55 GKCYALKCFTEE
+55 
-67 QEGRAEAYRQIAEE
+67 
-81 LEFVDSSY
+81 
-89 VTSVKYLE
+89 
-97 NELFVDSSCDDDEFP
+97 
-112 VLLMDWVEGD
+112 
-122 TMEAYIAAH
+122 
-131 HGDSHAM
+131 
-138 SMLCYRFCKLAAWLS
+138 
-153 SQPFAHGDIKPD
+153 
-165 NIMVRPDGTLTLVD
+165 
-179 YDGMFVPAMK
+179 
-189 GQPSPTIGTK
+189 
-199 DFSHPLRTINDF
+199 
-211 DETIDDF
+211 
-218 ALASIALSLKAISL
+218 
-232 DASLLEQYGAPDR
+232 
-245 LLFSA
+245 
-250 TDYLNLSTST
+250 
-260 AFAALQSLLADED
+260 
-273 MQTLLSMFLLA
+273 
-284 NAKKDLSMCSF
+284 
-295 RLFSVQKP
+295 
-303 KEEEVWSTEVTKED
+303 
-317 LENVVED
+317 
-324 EFGVKYSKDWKRL
+324 
-337 LRAPKE
+337 
-343 LRGEYAIREG
+343 
-353 VKAIGDNAFYNCNK
+353 
-367 LMKKTI
+367 MKKTI

-396 NVELGKSGSAFAKGK
+396 NVELGKSGSAFAKSK
-411 RASQGE
+411 HASQGE

-524 GVPDQVY
+524 GVPEQVY

-562 VKKQRSASE
+562 VEKQRSASE

-610 WPLTGHVE
+610 WPLTGHVD

-838 RRLAA
+838 RRLDA

-922 VPLLEMKKFCFV
+922 VPLLEVEKFCFE

-945 ANYGGSSLK
+945 ANYGGSSLY
-954 GKKLKWHLVAEN
+954 GKKLKWKIGDA
-966 GLFCMDDGTF
+966 
-976 STKDGEVRKNVGGL
+976 
-990 MAEDEGVLNIFS
+990 EGVMNIFT
-1002 YDEGLVEVGELNGVF
+1002 YDEGLIDVGVLDEEISVD
-1017 HVQKPTKLL
+1017 KPTKLNVS
-1026 LTLNIE
+1026 LNIE
-1032 GAEARNSYE
+1032 GTEARNSYE
-1041 LWVYPKKALEKKGII
+1041 LWVYPKKAIEKKGVF
-1056 IARDLNQEVV
+1056 IAKDLDQEVV

-1081 SSHFVAADDTLSQA
+1081 SSYFVAADDTLSQA
-1095 ENATPYT
+1095 DNATPYT

-1138 PNHPIFKGFPTE
+1138 PEHPIFKGFPTE

-1210 DLEKAA
+1210 DLEKAS

-1230 YMRSVD
+1230 YMRSAD
-1236 FNPQVE
+1236 FNPSSEISVDE
-1242 MTASDLLKTLKEEP
+1242 LKKKLAEKP
-1256 RKVSLKELN
+1256 RQVSLKELN

>member
-1 MQYPLISEYMA
+1 
-12 AIRDAHDNLDQL
+12 
-24 SHLVPV
+24 
-30 MDKYGEPYRS
+30 
-40 GGAFAVV
+40 
-47 FRMQDEQT
+47 
-55 GKCYALKCFTEE
+55 
-67 QEGRAEAYRQIAEE
+67 
-81 LEFVDSSY
+81 
-89 VTSVKYLE
+89 
-97 NELFVDSSCDDDEFP
+97 
-112 VLLMDWVEGD
+112 
-122 TMEAYIAAH
+122 
-131 HGDSHAM
+131 
-138 SMLCYRFCKLAAWLS
+138 
-153 SQPFAHGDIKPD
+153 
-165 NIMVRPDGTLTLVD
+165 
-179 YDGMFVPAMK
+179 
-189 GQPSPTIGTK
+189 
-199 DFSHPLRTINDF
+199 
-211 DETIDDF
+211 
-218 ALASIALSLKAISL
+218 
-232 DASLLEQYGAPDR
+232 
-245 LLFSA
+245 
-250 TDYLNLSTST
+250 
-260 AFAALQSLLADED
+260 
-273 MQTLLSMFLLA
+273 
-284 NAKKDLSMCSF
+284 
-295 RLFSVQKP
+295 
-303 KEEEVWSTEVTKED
+303 
-317 LENVVED
+317 
-324 EFGVKYSKDWKRL
+324 
-337 LRAPKE
+337 
-343 LRGEYAIREG
+343 
-353 VKAIGDNAFYNCNK
+353 
-367 LMKKTI
+367 MKKSI

-396 NVELGKSGSAFAKGK
+396 NVELGKSGSAFAKSK
-411 RASQGE
+411 RASHGE

-500 QRYLLPKKVKPGKH
+500 QCYLLPKKVKPGKH

-524 GVPDQVY
+524 GVPDLVY

-552 RLEVKSEERR
+552 RLEVKSEERG
-562 VKKQRSASE
+562 VKKQRSVSE

-581 FAKDFHIEGAHFY
+581 FAKDFHIEGTHFY

-682 HQEGENILREY
+682 HQEGVNILREY

-797 CDKAGIPII
+797 CDKVGIPII

-922 VPLLEMKKFCFV
+922 VPLLEVEKFCFE

-945 ANYGGSSLK
+945 ANYGGSSLY
-954 GKKLKWHLVAEN
+954 GKKLKWKIGDA
-966 GLFCMDDGTF
+966 
-976 STKDGEVRKNVGGL
+976 
-990 MAEDEGVLNIFS
+990 EGVMNIFT
-1002 YDEGLVEVGELNGVF
+1002 YDEGLIDVGVLDEEISAD
-1017 HVQKPTKLL
+1017 KPTKLNVS
-1026 LTLNIE
+1026 LNIE
-1032 GAEARNSYE
+1032 ETEARNSYE
-1041 LWVYPKKALEKKGII
+1041 FWVYPKKALEKKGVI
-1056 IARDLNQEVV
+1056 IAKDLNEKVV
-1066 KVLEK
+1066 KVLEH

-1081 SSHFVAADDTLSQA
+1081 SSHFVAADDTLLQA
-1095 ENATPYT
+1095 DNATPYT

-1138 PNHPIFKGFPTE
+1138 PEHPIFKGFPTE

-1210 DLEKAA
+1210 NLEKAA

-1225 QSVID
+1225 QSVIG
-1230 YMRSVD
+1230 YMRSAD
-1236 FNPQVE
+1236 FNPSAEITVDE
-1242 MTASDLLKTLKEEP
+1242 LKKKLAEKP
-1256 RKVSLKELN
+1256 RQVSLKELN